1 MSFFMTPLRSTYLAA
16 VVFLGLLQQPAAA
29 LDQSNPAPALG
40 LNQATAS
47 AENPTSIRIILVEW
61 RIKKGRENEFL
72 EYWSTRSTVP
82 DRAGLIAEFLNRVES
97 REQFPWIRWDFDEGW
112 TTFVTTGFWREAAD
126 FQQNFGRFI
135 DDTKPPMEFEA
146 QRRRRVFLA
155 PERWR
160 IGGSSLPS
168 SDHSNVR

>member
-1 MSFFMTPLRSTYLAA
+1 MSFKPPRGGVLAVMQVATPATLYGRGSLARMVVPSAPLSSFPIARQPPPRLASFHSTRRCWMSFFLTPLRSAYPAA

-29 LDQSNPAPALG
+29 LDQSNPAPALR

-97 REQFPWIRWDFDEGW
+97 REQFPWIRL
-112 TTFVTTGFWREAAD
+112 GFR
-126 FQQNFGRFI
+126 
-135 DDTKPPMEFEA
+135 
-146 QRRRRVFLA
+146 
-155 PERWR
+155 
-160 IGGSSLPS
+160 
-168 SDHSNVR
+168 